1 MDQEIDNPLLPD
13 PATTSPDV
21 AAVQSEITT
30 DLLTDPVEDYP
41 IDNTSEML
49 DLVNEEAPQTI
60 DVIGADIAPA
70 MAVAVEAID
79 TLLDL
84 HATVKANG
92 VSSHDIEGLKT
103 INRRLVEHNLK
114 MPTTGLEDYGY
125 FTPQRSLLNKQ
136 VSLESITKTILDT
149 IKAWIRK
156 LVEMVMQGYR
166 WVKGLKQKHAVLDAQ
181 LTKARDILLAVRKIY
196 GHMKVIDAPMGAEAT
211 KLTNELTTTT
221 LVTGTLER
229 SRVTLYGFS
238 NEAAEKAV
246 KNLYASA
253 KATSES
259 IATRVNNLADL
270 MGNKEIPSDDGICGL
285 QDLAILVQTVDEL
298 NQVSDDP
305 DYLVKELGNTFW
317 EGVDKFRKVSIID
330 FDDLAK
336 YYGSTA
342 DALGRIRNIKIED
355 VAQADRAQVIIN
367 QITTAVNHLNKIVNF
382 FNRAA
387 QAQVTAAK
395 AYREFYS
402 QAVEVLMT
410 DFISKGPSA
419 ESKKEMK
426 KLIGDMQALK

>member
-1 MDQEIDNPLLPD
+1 
-13 PATTSPDV
+13 
-21 AAVQSEITT
+21 
-30 DLLTDPVEDYP
+30 
-41 IDNTSEML
+41 
-49 DLVNEEAPQTI
+49 
-60 DVIGADIAPA
+60 
-70 MAVAVEAID
+70 
-79 TLLDL
+79 
-84 HATVKANG
+84 
-92 VSSHDIEGLKT
+92 
-103 INRRLVEHNLK
+103 
-114 MPTTGLEDYGY
+114 
-125 FTPQRSLLNKQ
+125 
-136 VSLESITKTILDT
+136 
-149 IKAWIRK
+149 
-156 LVEMVMQGYR
+156 
-166 WVKGLKQKHAVLDAQ
+166 
-181 LTKARDILLAVRKIY
+181 
-196 GHMKVIDAPMGAEAT
+196 
-211 KLTNELTTTT
+211 
-221 LVTGTLER
+221 VTGKLER

-410 DFISKGPSA
+410 DFISIGPSA